1 MVSESCA
8 SSSGTT
14 TYRVLPDGDRGR
26 GTRVAHT
33 QVLTRLRGSVLAFRT
48 HVESRVGTTRWE
60 VTVKNLITRMR
71 TLMRDDSGQDL
82 LEYALLVALIALV
95 AVVAVTDSGKAVNSI
110 FSTVATKLQQAANA
124 AA

>member
-1 MVSESCA
+1 
-8 SSSGTT
+8 
-14 TYRVLPDGDRGR
+14 
-26 GTRVAHT
+26 
-33 QVLTRLRGSVLAFRT
+33 LRGSVLAFRT

-95 AVVAVTDSGKAVNSI
+95 AVVAVTNSGKAVNSI
-110 FSTVATKLQQAANA
+110 FSSVATQLQTAANA
-124 AA
+124 AS